1 MASIFQPLKQ
11 AMSLTKTRP
20 VGVAPAHEKA
30 PAGLTELKVL
40 AVVGTRSGIP
50 VQELRPAE
58 SAALLEWVTS
68 EGWEDELDQVWEH
81 VVAPA
86 APEQGL
92 LRFER
97 SVALSV
103 VAPSAALR
111 SSLPAAARD
120 EFQRLH
126 DSLLLAAE
134 RNGWRA
140 FLFSGVSAGDGT
152 SFVTRHVSRMLAA
165 SGYLRVVR
173 VEVLPPNAGIAP
185 REDLF
190 ALRETDLP
198 NLCEVSLTHGTPDAA
213 SPALSLPLRAVME
226 RLREHFNF
234 ILIDA
239 PAVTA
244 HAESVRLAALADA
257 VTLVAREGATPHRLI
272 EAAYDLFAEAQATPV
287 GIVLNRCAA
296 QPAAGAAARAG
307 LGDGPGRLRA
317 E

>member
-1 MASIFQPLKQ
+1 MAGLFQPRKQ
-11 AMSLTKTRP
+11 LSVTAQ
-20 VGVAPAHEKA
+20 
-30 PAGLTELKVL
+30 AGPFGAATPELGRADLPELKVL
-40 AVVGTRSGIP
+40 AVVGTRTGTP

-58 SAALLEWVTS
+58 SAALLDWVTS
-68 EGWEDELDQVWEH
+68 EGWEDELDQVWER

-92 LRFER
+92 LRFEQ

-111 SSLPAAARD
+111 ASLPAAARD

-126 DSLLLAAE
+126 DSVLLAAE
-134 RNGWRA
+134 RHGWRA
-140 FLFSGVSAGDGT
+140 FLFSGVSFGDGT

-165 SGYLRVVR
+165 SGYLRVAR

-198 NLCEVSLTHGTPDAA
+198 NLCEVSLTHGTHEAA
-213 SPALSLPLRAVME
+213 TQALSLSLRAVMD

-244 HAESVRLAALADA
+244 HAESVRFGALADA

-272 EAAYDLFAEAQATPV
+272 EAAYDLFVEADANLI

-296 QPAAGAAARAG
+296 RPDAGAEACAG
-307 LGDGPGRLRA
+307 LGSGPGRLRA
-317 E
+317 A